1 MAKTNTARIKITGLD
16 ELAKNTD
23 KILNQ
28 THRILGEAV
37 LEAAEMIRQEAIK
50 RAPEKT
56 GTLKRGI
63 VAKITWDKKKSKA
76 FAAAY
81 MDPAMNDVFA
91 KYAKDG
97 RRFYYPSSMEYGTK
111 NTGRKNQ
118 RIFMGKAY
126 KVKRRQVKGIIEKHI
141 KAAIEGAVK

>member
-1 MAKTNTARIKITGLD
+1 MVKANTARVKITGLD

-23 KILNQ
+23 KVLNR
-28 THRILGEAV
+28 THRVLGPAT
-37 LEAAEMIRQEAIK
+37 LEAAEMIRQQAI
-50 RAPEKT
+50 RNAPERK
-56 GTLKRGI
+56 GDLKRGI

-81 MDPAMNDVFA
+81 MDPAMNDVFV

-126 KVKRRQVKGIIEKHI
+126 KVKRRYVKGIIDKHV
-141 KAAIEGAVK
+141 KTAIEGAVK